1 MNPKK
6 FDKRVLKKSP
16 EELTEYLNFKRRG
29 SVVESRKGKNAPYK
43 RNPKHKNKSGLV
55 DEQVESL
62 PFQGRV
68 WEFDPPLGHQ

>member
-16 EELTEYLNFKRRG
+16 EELAEYLNFKRRG

-55 DEQVESL
+55 DE
-62 PFQGRV
+62 
-68 WEFDPPLGHQ
+68 